1 MEMKSMARNVRFVSL
16 VMSVPLLGLAGCAHL
31 SSERN
36 TTATATPAEAPL
48 PVLLSCGN
56 QPVTVVDADDAL
68 HVLVKGTDLAMAQV
82 VSASGEKFEVA
93 GKPESYLWRK
103 GDKATLQV
111 DGKRY
116 PECDFVEKGPRLF
129 EGKGHEP
136 SWRVTGYDRYCQD
149 SMTGV
154 THPQTVV
161 LYLNGKRM
169 TGCGGDPGT
178 LIRGTDWQVE
188 DINGGGIID
197 RSRVGFRFGNDGRIT
212 GSASCNR
219 FMGGYTLG
227 GEGLVLTQMASTQMA
242 CSEALMVQEQ
252 KFLSLMPAVK
262 GFEFSADGALILR
275 TGEGA
280 TITARKAPQETEP
293 AVKTPAAKA
302 P

>member
-1 MEMKSMARNVRFVSL
+1 MACNVRVVSL
-16 VMSVPLLGLAGCAHL
+16 VMTVPLLGLSGCAHL
-31 SSERN
+31 SADRSTAATAPAT
-36 TTATATPAEAPL
+36 TTAVEAPL

-56 QPVTVVDADDAL
+56 QSVTVVDADDAL
-68 HVLVKGTDLAMAQV
+68 HVLVKGTDLAMSQV

-93 GKPESYLWRK
+93 GKPDSYLWRK

-136 SWRVTGYDRYCQD
+136 SWRVTAYDRYCQD

-161 LYLNGKRM
+161 LYLNGNRM

-188 DINGGGIID
+188 DLNGGGIID
-197 RSRVGFRFGNDGRIT
+197 RSRLGFRFGSDGRIT
-212 GSASCNR
+212 GNATCNR

-242 CSEALMVQEQ
+242 CSEALMNQEQ

-262 GFEFSADGALILR
+262 RFEFSADGALVLM
-275 TGEGA
+275 TGNGA
-280 TITARKAPQETEP
+280 TITARKAPPEP
-293 AVKTPAAKA
+293 APATKA